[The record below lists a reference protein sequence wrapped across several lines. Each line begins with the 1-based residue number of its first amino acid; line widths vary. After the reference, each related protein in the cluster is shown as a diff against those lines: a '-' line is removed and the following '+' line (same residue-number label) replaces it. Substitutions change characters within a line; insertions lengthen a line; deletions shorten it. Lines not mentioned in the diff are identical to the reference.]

1 MNHSLCN
8 LRRLG
13 ARLLAGLTAPALLA
27 VAGAG
32 AVGQQP
38 APQPHTV
45 IPAVQAPLD
54 LATYRSLALER
65 QPSLAA
71 YRASLAAAQAKVEGL
86 DKLVLAGLVRRD
98 LPTRRKQAE
107 LGIGAAQAQL
117 TKAEWDTLYAVT
129 RTYLT
134 VLYARQQ
141 LRVADRAL
149 GKGLNENSPDYPTS
163 LLYLRELGSKIFK
176 EQSRRDV
183 KQWDVQHVESLYQ
196 TTEGRAEEAR
206 QGVERALAAL
216 REAVGVGP
224 DCPLP
229 LPTGDLPNI
238 SPVVD
243 KDLVVSLALERRGEI
258 LLSRIGSEVT
268 CLEIDAQNA
277 LHGPSAQTFASG
289 SDIHAQPVPQGIAD
303 GEYRPAAI
311 SIEMPANLVGRRAD
325 RVHQA
330 QELHNRA
337 VAVVDKTRNLLT
349 LEAEDAFYH
358 WREAAAK
365 VVAYERAAK
374 TAADAADRLTRE
386 FKPEMKPTADKPDIP
401 YLAWLPTY
409 NDLVEAR
416 LRATRQRLLANQARY
431 DLLLA
436 LAALERITAGG
447 FCPGFEPARAAK
459 P

>member
-1 MNHSLCN
+1 MNLPLCS

-13 ARLLAGLTAPALLA
+13 ARLLAGLAAPALLA

-32 AVGQQP
+32 AVGEQP
-38 APQPHTV
+38 APM
-45 IPAVQAPLD
+45 PAEVVPAAPVPFD

-71 YRASLAAAQAKVEGL
+71 YRASVAAAHAKVEGL
-86 DKLVLAGLVRRD
+86 DRLVLAGLVRRD

-149 GKGLNENSPDYPTS
+149 GTGLNENSPDYPSS
-163 LLYLRELGSKIFK
+163 LLYLREIGRKIYK
-176 EQSRRDV
+176 DQSRRDV
-183 KQWDVQHVESLYQ
+183 KRWDVEHVESLYQ
-196 TTEGRAEEAR
+196 VTEGRAEEAR
-206 QGVERALAAL
+206 QGVERAMAAL

-229 LPTGDLPNI
+229 LPTGDLPSL

-243 KDLVVSLALERRGEI
+243 KGLIVSLALERRGEI
-258 LLSRIGSEVT
+258 LLSRIAAEVT

-277 LHGPSAQTFASG
+277 LFGASAQTFASA
-289 SDIHAQPVPQGIAD
+289 SDIHAQPVPPGIAD
-303 GEYRPAAI
+303 GEYRPAAV
-311 SIEMPANLVGRRAD
+311 SIEMPPNLVGKRSD

-330 QELHNRA
+330 RELHGRA

-365 VVAYERAAK
+365 AVAYERAAK
-374 TAADAADRLTRE
+374 TAADAAEQLTRE
-386 FKPEMKPTADKPDIP
+386 FKPELKPTAERRDIP

-409 NDLVEAR
+409 NDLVQAR
-416 LRATRQRLLANQARY
+416 VRATRQRLLANQAHY
-431 DLLLA
+431 ELLLA

-447 FCPGFEPARAAK
+447 FCPGFEPARAAR